1 MLARAATAM
10 LHAWQYASCAQ
21 QAYGP
26 DPTVYEPAVATHSFH
41 SVLARNGDEV
51 LKGATQAGCAAIG
64 QVNAYG
70 VGAGEFTTILQS
82 LTLSTFM
89 KSVLM
94 PAGVLVVFPAGHA
107 VQVVDCFARRRRL
120 GQTSLPPL
128 R

>member
-1 MLARAATAM
+1 MLAWAATAM

-64 QVNAYG
+64 QVNEDDGNG
-70 VGAGEFTTILQS
+70 VGAGELTTILQS
-82 LTLSTFM
+82 LTLSNFM
-89 KSVLM
+89 
-94 PAGVLVVFPAGHA
+94 
-107 VQVVDCFARRRRL
+107 
-120 GQTSLPPL
+120 
-128 R
+128 